1 MESLKDYFII
11 SKVVLNIELYV
22 SLTNLTICNFSN
34 FISIFKIK
42 EFKNNKIFA
51 IINKNK
57 AQMNEEY
64 EKVKDRLQT
73 FVTRRKFDSARQ
85 QLLTSFESLFKLF
98 IELEKYWNLFRSD
111 DYKVII

>member
-1 MESLKDYFII
+1 MESLKGYLII
-11 SKVVLNIELYV
+11 SKIVLNIELYV
-22 SLTNLTICNFSN
+22 SLANLTICNFSN
-34 FISIFKIK
+34 FIGIFKIK

-64 EKVKDRLQT
+64 EKVKNRLQT

-85 QLLTSFESLFKLF
+85 LLTSFESLFKLF
-98 IELEKYWNLFRSD
+98 VELEKYWHLFRLD
-111 DYKVII
+111 DYKVSI